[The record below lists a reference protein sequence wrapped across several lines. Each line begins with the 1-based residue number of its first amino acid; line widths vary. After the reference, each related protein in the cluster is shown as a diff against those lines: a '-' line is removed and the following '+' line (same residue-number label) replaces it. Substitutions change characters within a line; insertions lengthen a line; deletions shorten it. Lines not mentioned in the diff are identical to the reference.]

1 MTYIED
7 QRTNLKDFMSLAD
20 GRLSSYITD
29 EDGELYRL
37 VINGCVQRYSRR
49 WTATKVIIAMSSCLF
64 YVYF

>member
-1 MTYIED
+1 
-7 QRTNLKDFMSLAD
+7 MSLAD
-20 GRLSSYITD
+20 GRLSSFITD

-37 VINGCVQRYSRR
+37 VINGCIQHYSRR